1 MTIIDRLSSSLGHRN
16 DVPNQALAKELVE
29 SGNKRDIE
37 ELVHN
42 LSNKNKAIQS
52 DCIKALYEIGYLK
65 PELIASY
72 VKEFC
77 ILIRGQNNRLVWG
90 AMIAL
95 STIASLE
102 APAIYKQLDWIMEAM
117 EKGSVITL
125 DNGVSV
131 LANIAAANKTYEKK
145 IMPYLLRHLQTC
157 RPKEVAQHAERTLAA
172 IHTGNRK
179 AFEQVLMDR
188 MDDISAP
195 QKKRVQ
201 KILSGIN
208 IES

>member
-1 MTIIDRLSSSLGHRN
+1 MTIIDRLSSSLGHRD
-16 DVPNQALAKELVE
+16 DVQNQTLAKELVK
-29 SGNKRDIE
+29 SGNKNDIE
-37 ELVHN
+37 ALVHN

-52 DCIKALYEIGYLK
+52 DCLKVLYEIGYLK
-65 PELIASY
+65 PELIAPY

-77 ILIRGQNNRLVWG
+77 RLIRGQNNRLVWG

-95 STIASLE
+95 STIAAFE
-102 APAIYKQLDWIMEAM
+102 APTMYKNLDWIMEAM
-117 EKGSVITL
+117 EKGSVITV

-131 LANIAAANKTYEKK
+131 LAKVAATNKTYEKK

-172 IHTGNRK
+172 VHAGNRN

-188 MDDISAP
+188 MDDISTP

-201 KILSGIN
+201 KILKDL
-208 IES
+208 ETK